1 MTTPIL
7 SFVVYDGDGSTLD
20 YTFDFGYLD
29 RNHVK
34 AYIDDV
40 ASGSFTWTGPFS
52 IRFYTAPAAGTK
64 VRIARETPSAQ
75 PLVTIAN
82 GASLRAEDLNRQALQ
97 SMYVSQESADIAILL
112 KTGAITAPATDA
124 GRIVLQFPT
133 IEVRKNSVLGFDADG
148 QFRPFTSADMPKGDT
163 GERGLTGLQGP
174 MGPQGPQGTQGPQG
188 PQGLAGA
195 NYAPNA
201 QGLTAGRAAYDA
213 QAQNFSYL
221 DIEQGKLFWKLSATS
236 GNWSAGIT
244 FGAGA
249 QGVQGIQGPAGPAG
263 SQGPAGPAGAAGTP
277 GMIWRGA
284 YAGAT
289 AYAPKDVVS
298 YNGSAYINILA
309 STGNMPT
316 NVTYWSP
323 VAVKGDTGAT
333 GATGGVGPTGPQGA
347 AGPQGP
353 QGVAG
358 TNGSDAAVTSAAV
371 ASAIAGIAY
380 GAVGSFVFAFIF
392 NGGVSDNGT
401 YAGSSL
407 QPAGI
412 SSVLSAPEPNDT
424 KDDNPRLNR
433 GGSVLAGT
441 WRALGRVQADIG
453 LNRPR
458 FTLFVRIA

>member
-40 ASGSFTWTGPFS
+40 PSGSFTWTGPFS
-52 IRFYTAPAAGTK
+52 LRFYTAPAAGTK
-64 VRIARETPSAQ
+64 VRITRETPSAQ

-124 GRIVLQFPT
+124 GRIVLHFPT

-174 MGPQGPQGTQGPQG
+174 MGPQGPQGTQGLQG
-188 PQGLAGA
+188 PQGPAGA
-195 NYAPNA
+195 NYSPNA
-201 QGLTAGRAAYDA
+201 QGSTAGRAAYDA
-213 QAQNFSYL
+213 QATGFSYL

-236 GNWSAGIT
+236 GNWSAGII

-309 STGNMPT
+309 STGNLPT
-316 NVTYWSP
+316 NTTYWSP

-333 GATGGVGPTGPQGA
+333 GIQGPAGPTGPQGA
-347 AGPQGP
+347 DGPQGP
-353 QGVAG
+353 QGPAG
-358 TNGSDAAVTSAAV
+358 TNATITSAAV
-371 ASAIAGIAY
+371 GSAIAGIAY
-380 GAVGSFVFAFIF
+380 GAVGSVVFGYIY
-392 NGGVSDNGT
+392 NTGITEGGT
-401 YAGSSL
+401 YAGSSI
-407 QPAGI
+407 QPAGMQL
-412 SSVLSAPEPNDT
+412 SSFTAMT
-424 KDDNPRLNR
+424 DDNAPSGDRTLTK
-433 GGSVLAGT
+433 GGSALSGT
-441 WRALGRVQADIG
+441 WRALGRSSYSTGTNYA
-453 LNRPR
+453 R